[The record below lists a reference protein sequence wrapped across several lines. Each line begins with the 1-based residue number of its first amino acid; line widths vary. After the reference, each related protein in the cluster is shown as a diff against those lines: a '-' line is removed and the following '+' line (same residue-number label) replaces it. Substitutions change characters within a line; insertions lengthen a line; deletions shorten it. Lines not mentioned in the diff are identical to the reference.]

1 MRRRNVIGPQQ
12 GQGNTQ
18 RWKICTLTAHT
29 GERLCSRLTTV
40 ETGDQ
45 REHATISNQPWQQS
59 PSRLPSPTPWLG
71 ARYWAPCCDLS
82 SIVVDLKHSVVTNQN
97 HFCFKNSINQPA
109 SLQRDERAETKEMFI
124 QNISFLNLLK
134 KKLWGNDNCEVVR
147 TSAVNQPFEISTFI
161 SKRLIVCS
169 GEKNM
174 CNLFYE
180 KWFLRPCSKKSL
192 LSPPNS
198 RYHTQPE

>member
-1 MRRRNVIGPQQ
+1 MWLDHSRATPKDWKVALWQLTLARDSVPDWPQWKLETRESMRR
-12 GQGNTQ
+12 
-18 RWKICTLTAHT
+18 
-29 GERLCSRLTTV
+29 
-40 ETGDQ
+40 
-45 REHATISNQPWQQS
+45 
-59 PSRLPSPTPWLG
+59 SPTSRGSNLPLVCQVQHPWLG

-97 HFCFKNSINQPA
+97 RNHFCFKNSINQPA
-109 SLQRDERAETKEMFI
+109 SLQRDQRAETKEMFI

-134 KKLWGNDNCEVVR
+134 KLWSNDNCEVVR

>member
-1 MRRRNVIGPQQ
+1 MIGPQQ

-18 RWKICTLTAHT
+18 RWKSCTLTAHT

-82 SIVVDLKHSVVTNQN
+82 SIVVDLKHSVITNQN
-97 HFCFKNSINQPA
+97 QSHFCFKNFINQPA
-109 SLQRDERAETKEMFI
+109 SLQRDQRAETKADVYSEYFV
-124 QNISFLNLLK
+124 FKFVK
-134 KKLWGNDNCEVVR
+134 KVVK
-147 TSAVNQPFEISTFI
+147 Q
-161 SKRLIVCS
+161 
-169 GEKNM
+169 
-174 CNLFYE
+174 
-180 KWFLRPCSKKSL
+180 
-192 LSPPNS
+192 
-198 RYHTQPE
+198 